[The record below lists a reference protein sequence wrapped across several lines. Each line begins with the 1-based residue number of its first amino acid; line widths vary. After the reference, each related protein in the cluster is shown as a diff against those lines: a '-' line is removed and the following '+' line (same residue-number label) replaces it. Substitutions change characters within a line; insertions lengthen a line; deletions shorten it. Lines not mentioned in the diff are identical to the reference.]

1 MMGPETVPRLVR
13 DRLLQGLADSPVVLL
28 QGPRQSGKTTLARS
42 LTAEMGYAYFTF
54 DDDVTRAAA
63 AADPIRF
70 VDDLPERAVID
81 EVQRAPQVFTALK
94 RAVDEDRRAGRFL
107 LTGSA
112 DLLLTPGLSDSLAGR
127 LETVPL
133 HPLAQVEL
141 ERSEPRFLERLI
153 TAGFRGER
161 TERLGI
167 RLTERV
173 VAGGYPAALTR
184 ATEARRRAWYR
195 DYSQALTQRDVQDI
209 ARVTSA
215 ETLPRLLQVAASHT
229 ASMLNFTEL
238 AAPFQVSRPTI
249 TTYVSL
255 LKRLFLLDEL
265 PAWHDNRLK
274 RLVKTPK
281 LHVGDTGLAVG
292 VLNLTSDAVYRD
304 RRLYGPLLETF
315 VFQEL
320 VKQASWRD
328 DDLRF
333 FHLRDRDGSEVDI
346 VVEAPGG
353 SIAAIEVKAA
363 ATIRE
368 SDFRGLARLRDHLGQ
383 RFACGVLL
391 HDGDSVLSFGD
402 RLFAAP
408 VASLWS

>member
-1 MMGPETVPRLVR
+1 MEPAVQRLVR
-13 DRLLQGLADSPVVLL
+13 DRLLQALTDSPVALL

-42 LTAEMGYAYFTF
+42 LTAQRGYGYFTL

-70 VDDLPERAVID
+70 VDDLPDRVVID
-81 EVQRAPQVFTALK
+81 EVQRAPQLFTALK
-94 RAVDEDRRAGRFL
+94 RVVDEDRRAGRFL

-112 DLLLTPGLSDSLAGR
+112 DLLSTRGLSDSLAGR
-127 LETVPL
+127 MEVVPL
-133 HPLAQVEL
+133 HPLAQAEL
-141 ERSEPRFLERLI
+141 EGTAPRFLDTLLGAR
-153 TAGFRGER
+153 FRGER

-167 RLTERV
+167 RLAERV
-173 VAGGYPAALTR
+173 VAGGYPAALAR
-184 ATEARRRAWYR
+184 GTEARRRAWYR
-195 DYSQALTQRDVQDI
+195 DYSQALAQRDVLDI

-215 ETLPRLLQVAASHT
+215 ETLPRLLQVAAAHT

-238 AAPFQVSRPTI
+238 AAPFQLSRPTI
-249 TTYVSL
+249 ATYVSL
-255 LKRLFLLDEL
+255 LKRLFLLHEL
-265 PAWHDNRLK
+265 PAWHNNRLK

-281 LHVGDTGLAVG
+281 LHVGDTGLAAAL
-292 VLNLTSDAVYRD
+292 LNVTSEAVYRD
-304 RRLYGPLLETF
+304 RHLYGPLLETF
-315 VFQEL
+315 VLQEL
-320 VKQASWRD
+320 VRQASWRD

-333 FHLRDRDGSEVDI
+333 SHFRDRDGSEVDV

-353 SIAAIEVKAA
+353 TIAAVEVKAA
-363 ATIRE
+363 ATIGQG
-368 SDFRGLARLRDHLGQ
+368 DFRGLTRLREHLGE

-408 VASLWS
+408 VATLWS

>member
-1 MMGPETVPRLVR
+1 MRS
-13 DRLLQGLADSPVVLL
+13 RLLQALADSPVVLI

-54 DDDVTRAAA
+54 DDDVTRAAT

-70 VDDLPERAVID
+70 VDDLPYQAVID

-112 DLLLTPGLSDSLAGR
+112 DLLLTRGLSDSLAGR
-127 LETVPL
+127 MEVVPL
-133 HPLAQVEL
+133 HPLAQAEL

-153 TAGFRGER
+153 AADLGGER
-161 TERLGI
+161 TERLGV
-167 RLTERV
+167 RLAERV

-184 ATEARRRAWYR
+184 SSESRRRAWYR

-209 ARVTSA
+209 AKVTSA
-215 ETLPRLLQVAASHT
+215 EALPRLLQVAASHT
-229 ASMLNFTEL
+229 ASMLNFTAL
-238 AAPFQVSRPTI
+238 SAPFQLSRPTI
-249 TTYVSL
+249 ATYVSL
-255 LKRLFLLDEL
+255 LKRLFLLYEL
-265 PAWHDNRLK
+265 PAWHSNRLK

-281 LHVGDTGLAVG
+281 LHVGDTGLVAG
-292 VLNLTSDAVYRD
+292 LLNVTSEAVYRD
-304 RRLYGPLLETF
+304 RHLYGPLLETF

-320 VKQASWRD
+320 LRQASWRD
-328 DDLRF
+328 DDVRLSHF
-333 FHLRDRDGSEVDI
+333 RDRDGSEVDI
-346 VVEAPGG
+346 VIEAPGG
-353 SIAAIEVKAA
+353 TLAAVEVKAA
-363 ATIRE
+363 ATIGE
-368 SDFRGLARLRDHLGQ
+368 GDFRGLARLREHLGE

-408 VASLWS
+408 VATLWS